1 MDLSEDGGVVCQF
14 DERKGGECN
23 DGRYVASSVFCK
35 IKGFRNTYSSLSVM
49 YGDTE
54 AQGSCT
60 Y

>member
-1 MDLSEDGGVVCQF
+1 MEELCVNLMKGRVV
-14 DERKGGECN
+14 N
-23 DGRYVASSVFCK
+23 VTMGRYVASSVFCK